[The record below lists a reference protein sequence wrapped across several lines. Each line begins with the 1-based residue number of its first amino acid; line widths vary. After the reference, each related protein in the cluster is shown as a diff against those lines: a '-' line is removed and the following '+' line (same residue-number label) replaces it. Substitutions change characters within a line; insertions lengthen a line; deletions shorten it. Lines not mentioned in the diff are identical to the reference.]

1 MRYAGRYMW
10 VISRSFLVACWFAWF
25 YPFLFRAPHRQRRP
39 SITIASPTRAGLL
52 LEGAGIF
59 AAFILHRP
67 AHDDPGLL
75 QQLLA
80 AAIGALSAVM
90 AWQAVAHLGRQFRI
104 NAGLYEDHQ
113 LVRTGPYA
121 IVRHPIYSSLLGML
135 VCTILM
141 LTRWQWA
148 PVSLA
153 LYIAGTEIRV
163 RAEDALLAGRF
174 GDEFERYRRAVKA
187 YIPFV
192 R

>member
-1 MRYAGRYMW
+1 
-10 VISRSFLVACWFAWF
+10 
-25 YPFLFRAPHRQRRP
+25 
-39 SITIASPTRAGLL
+39 
-52 LEGAGIF
+52 
-59 AAFILHRP
+59 
-67 AHDDPGLL
+67 
-75 QQLLA
+75 
-80 AAIGALSAVM
+80 
-90 AWQAVAHLGRQFRI
+90 
-104 NAGLYEDHQ
+104 
-113 LVRTGPYA
+113 
-121 IVRHPIYSSLLGML
+121 ML

-153 LYIAGTEIRV
+153 LYLAGTEIRV

>member
-1 MRYAGRYMW
+1 MW
-10 VISRSFLVACWFAWF
+10 VMSRSFLVACWFAWF

-39 SITIASPTRAGLL
+39 SVTVAGPTRAGLL
-52 LEGAGIF
+52 LEGTGIF
-59 AAFILHRP
+59 VAFLFHRP
-67 AHDDPGLL
+67 VDDRPGLWL
-75 QQLLA
+75 ELPA
-80 AAIGALSAVM
+80 AVIAALSAVM

-104 NAGLYEDHQ
+104 NAGLYEDHE

-121 IVRHPIYSSLLGML
+121 IVRHPVYSSLLGML
-135 VCTILM
+135 VCTLLM

-153 LYIAGTEIRV
+153 LYVAGTELRV

-174 GDEFERYRRAVKA
+174 GEEFDRYRRAVKA